1 MILGYQF
8 INERGYPVGNVQPT
22 MEDAEEVAKFDDIGR
37 FYTIE
42 QTAEGQIFMWYH
54 YSKGMA

>member
-8 INERGYPVGNVQPT
+8 INESGYPVGSAQPT
-22 MEDAEEVAKFDDIGR
+22 MEDAEEVARFDNIGR

-42 QTAEGQIFMWYH
+42 QSNEGQIFLRYH

>member
-8 INERGYPVGNVQPT
+8 INEHGYPVGNVQPT
-22 MEDAEEVAKFDDIGR
+22 MEDAEDVAKFDGIGR

-42 QTAEGQIFMWYH
+42 QSDKGQIFMRYH
-54 YSKGMA
+54 YSKGTA

>member
-8 INERGYPVGNVQPT
+8 INERGYPVGNAQPT
-22 MEDAEEVAKFDDIGR
+22 MEDAEEVAKFEDIGR

-42 QTAEGQIFMWYH
+42 QTAEGQTFMRYH
-54 YSKGMA
+54 YSKGTA

>member
-8 INERGYPVGNVQPT
+8 INESGYPVGSAQPT
-22 MEDAEEVAKFDDIGR
+22 MEDAEEVARFDNIGR

-42 QTAEGQIFMWYH
+42 QSDEGQIFLRYH
-54 YSKGMA
+54 YSKGTA

>member
-8 INERGYPVGNVQPT
+8 INESGYPVGSAQPT
-22 MEDAEEVAKFDDIGR
+22 MEDAEEVARFDNIGR

-42 QTAEGQIFMWYH
+42 QSDEGQIFLRYH

>member
-8 INERGYPVGNVQPT
+8 INERGYPVGNAQPT
-22 MEDAEEVAKFDDIGR
+22 MEDAEDVAKFDDIGR

-42 QTAEGQIFMWYH
+42 QTPEGQIFMRYQ

>member
-8 INERGYPVGNVQPT
+8 INESGYPVGNAQPT

-42 QTAEGQIFMWYH
+42 QSDEGQIFMRYH

>member
-8 INERGYPVGNVQPT
+8 INESGYPVGNAQPT
-22 MEDAEEVAKFDDIGR
+22 MEDAEEAAKFDNIGR

-42 QTAEGQIFMWYH
+42 QSDEGQIFLHYH
-54 YSKGMA
+54 YPKGMA